1 MVPEDALRLACREC
15 RVVFP
20 FLPGLFVM
28 DLKDTKRLIEA
39 ENIQSIDL
47 KYADLVGNWYHITFP
62 VRRLDHVMQN
72 GIPFDGSSIP
82 GMKSVESGDM
92 VLLPDPATA
101 IIDPFCA
108 TPRLRM
114 LSYICDA
121 DSGLVIADVSTP
133 SAPLRVGWWDVT
145 THGNG
150 EVWDCR
156 LRGDR
161 AYLALERAF
170 TSLGYADSDHERKPP
185 TRGQPGP

>member
-1 MVPEDALRLACREC
+1 
-15 RVVFP
+15 
-20 FLPGLFVM
+20 M
-28 DLKDTKRLIEA
+28 DLKDAKRLIEA

-121 DSGLVIADVSTP
+121 DSRKGVNKDPRTVARRAHRFMLDSGIADTSLWVP
-133 SAPLRVGWWDVT
+133 EFEFYLFDEARIDNGKYSAGYR
-145 THGNG
+145 
-150 EVWDCR
+150 
-156 LRGDR
+156 
-161 AYLALERAF
+161 F
-170 TSLGYADSDHERKPP
+170 TSAENKEDLPGGYIDADGTAVSHRK
-185 TRGQPGP
+185 G